1 MQNLYMDTVALEV
14 CGVGR
19 GWGREF
25 VFKDWTSM
33 NEHQDTHSINKQTN
47 KQTTKTC
54 ATGLV
59 RWLSG

>member
-1 MQNLYMDTVALEV
+1 MQNLDMDTVALEV

-33 NEHQDTHSINKQTN
+33 NEHQDTHSINK
-47 KQTTKTC
+47 
-54 ATGLV
+54 
-59 RWLSG
+59 